1 MEERNEMQESVN
13 QVKHV
18 ATPSVAYT
26 GAAWAVLIIGVG
38 AYLIGL
44 SNAEMQLNEQG
55 YYLTVLLYGLFSAI
69 AVQKSVRDKEEG
81 LPVTSV
87 FYGISWF
94 SIIAAIAL
102 LVIGL
107 WNADLAL
114 SEKGFYGL
122 SFTMSLFAVVCVQKN
137 IRDYA
142 ISKK

>member
-13 QVKHV
+13 QAKHV
-18 ATPSVAYT
+18 AAPSVAYT

-44 SNAEMQLNEQG
+44 SNADMQLNEQG

-107 WNADLAL
+107 WNAELAL

-142 ISKK
+142 VSKK